1 MKKSLAF
8 AACLILFS
16 TSASALDFGIGAKA
30 GLNGIGLDL
39 TVGLTRNINL
49 RVAAS
54 SIDIEGEEE
63 TVTVG
68 DTVEG
73 DIDAELDLDFGANA
87 IMIDWHV
94 LGGGFRLSAG
104 MFRHTGSADLSGT
117 LQSAVT
123 IDGLDLDPTDITGD
137 IGGKVELAESFQPY
151 LGIGWGRG
159 AGGGGGLSLSVDF
172 GVAIL
177 DPSVSLEANVN
188 SGGANTLSQTELDQ
202 RLRDLESDA
211 ESDLDDLEFWPVL
224 QVGVNYAF

>member
-1 MKKSLAF
+1 MKKSLAI
-8 AACLILFS
+8 AGCLIFFS
-16 TSASALDFGIGAKA
+16 TSATALDFGIGAKA

-104 MFRHTGSADLSGT
+104 MFRHTGVFPALSRHRLGPWRGRRRRVV
-117 LQSAVT
+117 AV
-123 IDGLDLDPTDITGD
+123 
-137 IGGKVELAESFQPY
+137 GGFR
-151 LGIGWGRG
+151 GRD
-159 AGGGGGLSLSVDF
+159 SR
-172 GVAIL
+172 
-177 DPSVSLEANVN
+177 SVSQF
-188 SGGANTLSQTELDQ
+188 GG
-202 RLRDLESDA
+202 
-211 ESDLDDLEFWPVL
+211 
-224 QVGVNYAF
+224 